1 MINKS
6 DLLAKMPN
14 LSGENITPKLLQK
27 SVQEVIWLSS
37 TAVYKYWLQME
48 CQGLEHLPQDR
59 GYIIAANHSS
69 HLDGPAVITA
79 QGQHISQ
86 VYSLA
91 AKDYFFNNPT
101 KAWLCENFL
110 NMIPFKRKGKF
121 LDCIP
126 TCQQVIA
133 QKKAI
138 LLFPEG
144 TRSVTGKLQ
153 TLKPGL
159 GILVMK
165 LRAPV
170 VPAYIQGTYQALPK
184 GKYFPTRYPIRVSFG
199 PPREFNHY
207 WMQQNVIDNH
217 QVYREIVNDVY
228 VGIEEL
234 MDGSTR

>member
-6 DLLAKMPN
+6 DLLAESPN
-14 LSGENITPKLLQK
+14 LPIENVNPKLLHK
-27 SVQEVIWLSS
+27 AVQEVIWLSG
-37 TAVYKYWLQME
+37 TAIYKHWLQLE

-59 GYIIAANHSS
+59 GYIIAANHNS
-69 HLDGPAVITA
+69 HLDGPAVIAA

-91 AKDYFFNNPT
+91 AKDYFFNHPT
-101 KAWLCENFL
+101 KAWLCQNFL

-121 LDCIP
+121 LDCVP

-133 QKKAI
+133 QKKSI

-153 TLKPGL
+153 PLKPGL

-165 LRAPV
+165 LHAPV

-184 GKYFPTRYPIRVSFG
+184 GKYFPKKYPIRVSFG
-199 PPREFNHY
+199 PPLEFNHY
-207 WMQQNVIDNH
+207 WEQQDGVDNH
-217 QVYREIVNDVY
+217 QVYRAIVNDVS
-228 VGIEEL
+228 VGIQEL
-234 MDGSTR
+234 ISSQRI